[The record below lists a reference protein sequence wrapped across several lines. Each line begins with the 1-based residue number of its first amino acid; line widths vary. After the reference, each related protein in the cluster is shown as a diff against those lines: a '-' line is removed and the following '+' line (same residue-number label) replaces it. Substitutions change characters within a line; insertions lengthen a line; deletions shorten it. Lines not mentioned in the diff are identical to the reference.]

1 MFNAGAMLR
10 SLPFLKFLI
19 GACLAVAS
27 ALAFAGPA
35 TLAPSQ
41 FIGGTDVDTD
51 ALGNRVPVVLVHGL
65 GGSGDGWDAL
75 LHAYAANPSWRAIF
89 KPYTYRYPNSASA
102 IAADPTAPRTIMGL
116 GKAFRDVL
124 QPWLDK
130 PATTQDQGFGG
141 KSFVV
146 LAHSM
151 GGLVARSMMQEYA
164 FADGTRGGE
173 HVLHLITLGTPHQGT
188 PLADGGFAIG
198 LTALPEFAT
207 SYGGFV
213 ASMAWTN
220 YDGLDMGSGIC
231 NPWLARLNTFAPM
244 PATSYGRC
252 GTVSAIPLPGFYEK
266 IIAYAASSLQSPD
279 LALGLGAFK
288 PGSDPAMLVTYA
300 YLHDGLSRTYSND
313 GIVPL
318 ASARFD
324 GQAIWSRA
332 EAADCDH
339 RYLERGYPE
348 TVRSWTATY
357 SDWAFCGATNAGGTK
372 PSGTSGGWA
381 VAGSI
386 YAAPGGIVEK
396 IRDVSQA
403 ERVFAW
409 AEQAYSP
416 FLQSPGALTRIADGY
431 YYRYYAATNAYVGVK
446 NGDVHYMGPASGNR
460 IVRMGTLAEFVAQ
473 AQAAGY

>member
-1 MFNAGAMLR
+1 MLR
-10 SLPFLKFLI
+10 STPFLKFLA
-19 GACLAVAS
+19 GAFLVVAGS
-27 ALAFAGPA
+27 LAFAAPA

-41 FIGGTDVDTD
+41 FIGGAAVDAD
-51 ALGNRVPVVLVHGL
+51 ALGNRVPVVMVHGL

-89 KPYTYRYPNSASA
+89 KPYTYRYPNSASDIA
-102 IAADPTAPRTIMGL
+102 AALAADPATPLTITGV
-116 GKAFRDVL
+116 GKGFRDAL
-124 QPWLDK
+124 QTWLDK
-130 PATTQDQGFGG
+130 PATATDQGFGG

-164 FADGTRGGE
+164 FRDGSRGGE

-188 PLADGGFAIG
+188 PLADAGFAIG
-198 LTALPEFAT
+198 LPAVPEFAS
-207 SYGGFV
+207 SYGAFV
-213 ASMAWTN
+213 ANMAWTN
-220 YDGLDMGSGIC
+220 YDGLDMSSGMC
-231 NPWLARLNTFAPM
+231 NAWLARLNTFAPM

-252 GTVSAIPLPGFYEK
+252 GTASAVPLPGFYEK
-266 IIAYAASSLQSPD
+266 IIAYAASSLQTPD

-288 PGSDPAMLVTYA
+288 PGSATSMLVTYA
-300 YLHDGLSRTYSND
+300 YLHDGLSRAYSND

-324 GQAIWSRA
+324 GQAIWARA

-348 TVRSWTATY
+348 TVRSWTASY

-381 VAGSI
+381 VSGSI

-396 IRDVSQA
+396 IRDVSQT

-409 AEQAYSP
+409 AEQAYAP

-431 YYRYYAATNAYVGVK
+431 YYRYYPGTNAFVGVK
-446 NGDVHYMGPASGNR
+446 NGDVHYMGPASGNKIIR
-460 IVRMGTLAEFVAQ
+460 LGTLAEFLAR
-473 AQAAGY
+473 AQAANF